1 MKFVAYFIFG
11 IVQILSLPFAI
22 IGGLLVFYK
31 QMYVSKRLGVSST
44 AIEIINGRWIMDK
57 FGLRKDT
64 ATVQLNKVLPNSS
77 TTGLWLAL
85 FPLYLLRKLTGKN
98 NWFPVYKEAGMETI
112 ADLVTARTRF
122 IDEILETSLAASEQF
137 VVLGAGFDTR
147 CYGDLA
153 KDHLTLFELDQ
164 RNTQSLKVNYLKEAK
179 IDASRVHFVE
189 VDFASENWYNSI
201 VAAGFDEQKKTTFL
215 WEGVTLYLAEG
226 DVRNTL
232 NKIKERSLAGSHLIV
247 DFYANTFVNG
257 ELFPG
262 MKKSLQ
268 VLKMTDE
275 ELAFGL
281 PFAVN
286 ALEALS
292 SFIQSENMS
301 LGEVHFMGNQTKK
314 GTWMAVAELIV

>member
-1 MKFVAYFIFG
+1 MKIVAYLIFG
-11 IVQILSLPFAI
+11 IIQILFLPFAI
-22 IGGLLVFYK
+22 IGGLWVFYK
-31 QMYVSKRLGVSST
+31 QMYVSKKLGVSST

-57 FGLRKDT
+57 FGLRQDA

-85 FPLYLLRKLTGKN
+85 FPLYVLRKLTGKN
-98 NWFPVYKEAGMETI
+98 NWFPVYKEAGEETI
-112 ADLVTARTRF
+112 ADLVTARTRY
-122 IDEILETSLAASEQF
+122 IDEILEKSLATSDQF

-147 CYGDLA
+147 CYGGLA

-164 RNTQSLKVNYLKEAK
+164 RNTQSLKINYLKEAQ
-179 IDASRVHFVE
+179 IDVSKVQFVE
-189 VDFASENWYNSI
+189 VDFEKDNWYDRL
-201 VAAGFDEQKKTTFL
+201 VAAGFDEQKKVTFL
-215 WEGVTLYLAEG
+215 WEGVTLYLAEQ

-232 NKIKERSLAGSHLIV
+232 KDIKIRSMAGSHVIV
-247 DFYANTFVNG
+247 DVYATTFVNG

-268 VLKMTDE
+268 ALKITDE

-281 PFAVN
+281 PFGEN
-286 ALEALS
+286 AYECLS

-301 LGEVHFMGNQTKK
+301 LGKVHFMGSQTKK